1 MKLDERM
8 WAGLIWLRWE
18 TRGRLQW
25 TVYWTFGW
33 HNVWTIVDWLMNCQL
48 FKNNSA
54 PGSWL
59 VGWLVSLI
67 ILHRLFHYT
76 PSRHRGEVAGRWIAL
91 SPLDFGARRV
101 CVGNTTPWQLYLQ
114 EGDWVFILQ
123 EAGWASGPVC
133 MATKYF
139 APLHWGSYPRLSTL

>member
-8 WAGLIWLRWE
+8 WAGLIWLGWG

-33 HNVWTIVDWLMNCQL
+33 HNLRTIVDCLMNCQL

-67 ILHRLFHYT
+67 ILHRLFHYM
-76 PSRHRGEVAGRWIAL
+76 PSRHRGEMAGGGIAL
-91 SPLDFGARRV
+91 PPRDFCTRRV
-101 CVGNTTPWQLYLQ
+101 LVRNTTPWQLYLQ
-114 EGDWVFILQ
+114 EGDWMFILQ

-133 MATKYF
+133 MGTKNF
-139 APLHWGSYPRLSTL
+139 APVHQGSNPRLSTL